1 VIGLV
6 TVTHLNLGAEVIR
19 AAEFILGKLPRV
31 GVVAIDQQ
39 SAPEDIKTEI
49 SDAVSGVDD
58 GQGVL
63 ILTDMFGGT
72 PANLSLVFLEPGR
85 VEVLTGINLP
95 MVIKLAEMRDKY
107 PLAELAA
114 RVRDY
119 GRRSISIAGEILT
132 KDAGDQ

>member
-1 VIGLV
+1 MIGLV

-39 SAPEDIKTEI
+39 SVPEDIKTEI

-72 PANLSLVFLEPGR
+72 PANLSLVFLDPGR